1 MDKGNFFR
9 GASYL
14 AEGLRLLTHPR
25 LRLFVLVP
33 VLVNAVLFVI
43 LTTALV
49 QQFTAMLDW
58 FMEWLPNW
66 LDFLAWVLGV
76 LVALFVVLVYG
87 YSFSMITNVIAAPFY
102 GFLAEKAEELTTGQA
117 LDGESL
123 VQMIPRTVLRE
134 LRKLWYF
141 IWRSLFFLILSLVPL
156 IGPVI
161 AAIWGAWS
169 MSIQYSDYAADNHQT
184 AFTRLRQLLGMR
196 LYSALGFGAV
206 VMLGMMVPVLN
217 IFIMPAAVI
226 GGTMFWLKEMRHDVA
241 AG

>member
-9 GASYL
+9 GAGYL
-14 AEGLRLLTHPR
+14 AEGIRLLTHPR

-49 QQFTAMLDW
+49 QQFTALLNW

-66 LDFLAWVLGV
+66 LDFMAWVLGV

-102 GFLAEKAEELTTGQA
+102 GFLAEKAEELTTGQT

-123 VQMIPRTVLRE
+123 LQMIPRTVLRE

-141 IWRSLFFLILSLVPL
+141 LWRSLFFLILSLVPL
-156 IGPVI
+156 VGPLI

-184 AFTRLRQLLGMR
+184 AFVRLRQLLATR

-226 GGTMFWLKEMRHDVA
+226 GGTLFWIREMRSA
-241 AG
+241 